1 VADLEEQE
9 KLALTDAVLQSTVG
23 ITGLDASGTLAGF
36 LGTGTLKRAGALS
49 GILTA
54 EHVVRPCLAAP
65 KRLRFMAPAPDPH
78 NDAGKTLLPV
88 VPVNIRQIHTD
99 DVVDL
104 AFLEFN
110 ESLGDDRFANFR
122 VIPELNPM
130 KVSDWTGC
138 MVGYPS
144 AIAQQL
150 PGTPAYVVAR
160 RWEMLPTLPSDTI
173 APSDKYDPGTH
184 FLLSYPPG
192 ESLHPGGYSGSG
204 IWGWELSQGE
214 VWSPKPIYTGMAV
227 AYNRN
232 SAALIATKLSPIRH
246 FLDQI
251 SRGTEY

>member
-1 VADLEEQE
+1 MADLKEQE
-9 KLALTDAVLQSTVG
+9 KRALTDAVLQSTVG

-36 LGTGTLKRAGALS
+36 LGTGTLIRTGALN
-49 GILTA
+49 GILAA

-78 NDAGKTLLPV
+78 DEAGKILLPV
-88 VPVNIRQIHTD
+88 VSINIRRIHTD

-104 AFLEFN
+104 AFLELG
-110 ESLGDDRFANFR
+110 EPLGDDRFANLR
-122 VIPELNPM
+122 SVPELDPV
-130 KVSDWTGC
+130 KATHWKGC

-144 AIAQQL
+144 AVAHQL

-173 APSDKYDPGTH
+173 APSDKYDPETH

-227 AYNRN
+227 AYNRRA
-232 SAALIATKLSPIRH
+232 AALIAIKLLPIRQ
-246 FLDQI
+246 FVAGI
-251 SRGTEY
+251 SRRAV